1 MAVLADMRRKRREKK
16 EATERRIWSCIL
28 ALCLILIFLFP
39 LYWMFSN
46 SLKTNRDINAYPPVF
61 LFKPTLKNITGL
73 FVQNDFLDYLKN
85 SVIIAFGATLI
96 GLVVGLPA
104 AYAIVRLNRHG
115 LSHMIVSVRM
125 IPFIAFLIPW
135 FLIFKVVG
143 IGGTHAA
150 LILTHIVITLPVLIW
165 IMIGFFEDVPIS
177 LEESATIDGCSPF
190 GVFLLVTLPLVK
202 PGIIAGTILSVIY
215 SWNNFMFAL
224 VLGGPSTKTL
234 PVAIYNFMTYGQIDW
249 AGLSAAA
256 AMITLP
262 VLVFAIFIQR
272 YFTKALARSGIKG

>member
-1 MAVLADMRRKRREKK
+1 MAVLGGRRRKTKENRE
-16 EATERRIWSCIL
+16 AAERSVWKFL
-28 ALCLILIFLFP
+28 LVLCLILIFLFP

-46 SLKTNRDINAYPPVF
+46 GLKTNKDITAYPPVF
-61 LFKPTLKNITGL
+61 VFKPTLNNITGL
-73 FVQNDFLDYLKN
+73 FAQNDFLEFLKN
-85 SVIIAFGATLI
+85 SVIIAFGATVI

-104 AYAIVRLNRHG
+104 AYAIVRLNRPG
-115 LSHMIVSVRM
+115 LSHLIVSVRM

-135 FLIFKVVG
+135 FLIFKVTG
-143 IGGTHAA
+143 ISGTHVA

-177 LEESATIDGCSPF
+177 LEEAATIDGCTPF
-190 GVFLLVTLPLVK
+190 GVFLLVVLPLVK
-202 PGIIAGTILSVIY
+202 PGIIAGTILSIIY

-262 VLVFAIFIQR
+262 VLIFAVFIQR
-272 YFTKALARSGIKG
+272 YFTKALARSGVKG